1 VLGKVLRISSVQQG
15 NNTIY
20 YIQVSGQNTIFTANL
35 SLSPKLPLVQPGD
48 TIKGDYMTGGTV
60 VNFKTFDDLTINLGG
75 TQTPT
80 TIPTGTLNKSPTPG
94 PTPKH

>member
-1 VLGKVLRISSVQQG
+1 VQQG

-20 YIQVSGQNTIFTANL
+20 YIQIKGQNTIFTANL
-35 SLSPKLPLVQPGD
+35 SLSAKLPLVQPGD
-48 TIKGDYMTGGTV
+48 IIKGDYTAGGTV

-75 TQTPT
+75 TPTPT
-80 TIPTGTLNKSPTPG
+80 ASPTGTPGTSPTPT